1 MAIPHKLRL
10 FSCFVNGDNYLG
22 KVTSFTRPKLSRKV
36 EDYQGGGM
44 LGAVGVDLG
53 LEAGALDSTIVF
65 GGVIKALFSNTEQK
79 LTARGCALRV
89 NISLMA
95 KASLSRWSCAGDL
108 LNSTVETQN
117 REKTRRKAT
126 PLNPPTTNS
135 PLMISPLSK
144 SIC

>member
-65 GGVIKALFSNTEQK
+65 GGVIKALFLEYGAEIDGT
-79 LTARGCALRV
+79 RLRFAGEYFTDGESQLV
-89 NISLMA
+89 E
-95 KASLSRWSCAGDL
+95 WSCAGDL
-108 LNSTVETQN
+108 LNSTVEIQN
-117 REKTRRKAT
+117 REKTPRKAT
-126 PLNPPTTNS
+126 PLNPPTTNF
-135 PLMISPLSK
+135 P
-144 SIC
+144 